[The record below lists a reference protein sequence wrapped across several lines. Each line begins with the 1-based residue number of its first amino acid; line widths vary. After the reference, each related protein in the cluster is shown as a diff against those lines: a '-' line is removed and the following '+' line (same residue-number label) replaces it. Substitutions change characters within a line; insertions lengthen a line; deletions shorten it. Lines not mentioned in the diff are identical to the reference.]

1 MPPGRWRH
9 PVTDEFQ
16 ALITRYA
23 WGEMWTGPVF
33 DDRQRRLLVLAM
45 LVSLKSWEEFEL
57 HARAGLARELSD
69 TDFKE
74 MLMLVAI
81 YAGVPVA
88 NTAFAQA
95 RKLIEEAGR

>member
-1 MPPGRWRH
+1 MPAPAAGAGDAGF
-9 PVTDEFQ
+9 V
-16 ALITRYA
+16 
-23 WGEMWTGPVF
+23 
-33 DDRQRRLLVLAM
+33 
-45 LVSLKSWEEFEL
+45 EELGGVRL

-69 TDFKE
+69 TDLKE

-95 RKLIEEAGR
+95 RRLIEEAGRQEHQM